1 MGKIYFILFDLI
13 RSSKILTQLIWHVKI
28 ETKLHNVF
36 WDLTSLVLKKEITTI
51 KNKKKF
57 LDMGCGQFALIGQFF
72 KKKNLNSDVVA
83 VDIYSEFVNNSIKN
97 VKFNNINL
105 RIIKSN
111 LFSNLKY
118 EKFDLI
124 SFNPPYVP
132 TKRDDNEKRF
142 KKIRYSGNDGTLIIS
157 KFLDQVKKH
166 LLPHGQI
173 LLGVNTF
180 YVSQKKCTELIIKKK
195 FKIKK
200 IITMKF
206 NTSIV
211 FKLSTI

>member
-13 RSSKILTQLIWHVKI
+13 RSSKILTQLIWHFKI

-57 LDMGCGQFALIGQFF
+57 
-72 KKKNLNSDVVA
+72 
-83 VDIYSEFVNNSIKN
+83 
-97 VKFNNINL
+97 
-105 RIIKSN
+105 
-111 LFSNLKY
+111 
-118 EKFDLI
+118 
-124 SFNPPYVP
+124 
-132 TKRDDNEKRF
+132 
-142 KKIRYSGNDGTLIIS
+142 
-157 KFLDQVKKH
+157 
-166 LLPHGQI
+166 
-173 LLGVNTF
+173 
-180 YVSQKKCTELIIKKK
+180 
-195 FKIKK
+195 KIKK